1 MKNRAKRVMSLLILL
16 TMIVSCFTA
25 TTTFAAQTYGVD
37 NLNSKKGDLYI
48 GFLGGS
54 ITQGSGA
61 TLLENRYSSLITKEF
76 FGSKFAPGKVT
87 EINAAV
93 GGTGTEYGHMRMYK
107 DLRLGTEESPDVV
120 FVEFAVNDSSVST
133 PSRLKNMESIVRQL
147 ISQPKIPAI
156 IFVYTFSSDSRYIDG
171 ADAKS
176 VEGAIEDFHKIAENY
191 GIYEI
196 NLTEYI
202 GKGIEEGKWLWNSSG
217 QENNLSIDTAHPN
230 DFGYR
235 VYADYIKECLEKD
248 YDKAFSKI
256 DPMTKPYGNDLFG
269 VIEEI
274 YFGDDRVVKS
284 KEWKHK
290 KRVEGT
296 ENHFY
301 KGFYTNQDSLDAT
314 FEFEFEG
321 RGVGI
326 NVTRDYNNA
335 YVNWSVTKKSTGEV
349 VASSTIRYPSTIQ
362 RNDNGIGFLLA
373 TGLPKDTYIF
383 KCTLSES
390 EHAINRGG
398 NGKYM
403 AIANIVVE
411 KDLHSNLPGPDG
423 NVIAPD
429 VDSSGETENIPQ
441 EEVKNESLAI
451 SGDKTI
457 LYVAKD
463 GKDTNNGSIDS
474 PFATLEKAR
483 DTIRSLKKSG
493 NLGEGGAVVY
503 IRGGEYLVQKEL
515 LLTEEDSGAEN
526 APIVYRNYPDEKVE
540 FMGAVDMNTELFKRV
555 TDESVLN
562 KIVDTKARDKVVA
575 VDLFALG
582 YTELPE
588 QYWPGAYSYIQ
599 NMPSIT
605 GREKPTAIAS
615 ELIVNGQAQTIA
627 RYPNNDYMYIES
639 VIEPGAMPRNWS
651 NDVKGS
657 DDYVKPEDRVPT
669 PFTFTVADERIKYWT
684 DAKDALLYGYFY
696 YSWAD
701 QTVPLASVDVSKHAI
716 TSKYPSVYT
725 VLADQYFYIYN
736 LLEEIDIPGEYF
748 VDRENGILYL
758 YPPES
763 GISSAIYTTLEDYMF
778 NLQGAEYISIKG
790 IDMSYMRSGAIFS
803 MGVKGVEIADCEIS
817 YTGSKAVTVS
827 GYDNK
832 VYDCYIH
839 DVEGGVV
846 LDGGDRKNL
855 IPGNNYVE
863 NCEFENCSRISSTYM
878 PAVTLSNIGNR
889 VVNNKIHGSPHLLI
903 QFSGN
908 DHIIGYNEIYDACQ
922 HTDDAG
928 AMYAGR
934 AVSQQGNRIINNYF
948 HDIESEEL
956 GNNGV
961 SGLYLD
967 DYWSSAD
974 ISGNVF
980 ENISGYGVASSGNF
994 TKINNNIFVNVR
1006 SGAVRAKGSDTYNQS
1021 VSEVLNEFNVLWND
1035 ELVRFDCY
1043 SDKWIKKYPQILE
1056 LKDEN
1061 GRFRLGYKMEIM
1073 NNILYNSSDNVVEN
1087 DVKRDGTVENNLLI
1101 TSDPGF
1107 YDVANRNYLLKPD
1120 SEIYTKIP
1128 DFHPIAFTR
1137 MGQYSSRAMSRIKNA
1152 YVLSAES
1159 PYVFNNGEKIK
1170 GDKNGIT
1177 VIDGKAYVPLRKGVE
1192 AVGGSIQF
1200 DEATSEISITTDTK
1214 LVSFTDG
1221 EKSKVSSNGTE
1232 YTLVNPIVNKEYTNY
1247 ISITDLA
1254 ALFEKQLT
1262 EYEDIFVIS
1271 DVENLFTKTVDDGLL
1286 RYIQSQLTIY

>member
-1 MKNRAKRVMSLLILL
+1 MIIRKRITATIVLL
-16 TMIVSCFTA
+16 TIIVSCFTA
-25 TTTFAAQTYGVD
+25 TNVFAGQSYGVD
-37 NLNSKKGDLYI
+37 NLNSNKGDLYI

-61 TLLENRYSSLITKEF
+61 TPVENRYSSLITKEF
-76 FGSKFAPGKVT
+76 FGSKFASKKVT

-107 DLRLGTEESPDVV
+107 DLRLGTAESPDVV

-171 ADAKS
+171 VDAKS
-176 VEGAIEDFHKIAENY
+176 VEGAIEDFHEIAENY

-202 GKGIEEGKWLWNSSG
+202 GKGIEEGKWLWNESG

-230 DFGYR
+230 NFGYR

-248 YDKAFSKI
+248 YDKAFNKI
-256 DPMTKPYGNDLFG
+256 DPMTKPYGSDLFG

-284 KEWKHK
+284 KEWKHQ

-301 KGFYTNQDSLDAT
+301 NGFYTNNNSLDAT

-321 RGVGI
+321 RGVGM

-349 VASSTIRYPSTIQ
+349 VASSTIRYPSAIQ
-362 RNDNGIGFLLA
+362 RNDNGLGFIVA

-383 KCTLSES
+383 KVVLSES
-390 EHAINRGG
+390 EHAIKRGG

-403 AIANIVVE
+403 AIANIAVE

-429 VDSSGETENIPQ
+429 VDSSVETENISQ

-451 SGDKTI
+451 SGDKTV
-457 LYVAKD
+457 LYVATD
-463 GKDTNNGSIDS
+463 GKDSNPGTIDK
-474 PFATLEKAR
+474 PFASLEKAR

-493 NLGEGGAVVY
+493 SLGKDGAVVY
-503 IRGGEYLVQKEL
+503 IRGGEYLIQKEL
-515 LLTEEDSGAEN
+515 LLTEEDSGTEN
-526 APIVYRNYPDEKVE
+526 APIVYRNYPDEEVK
-540 FMGAVDMNTELFKRV
+540 FMGAVDIDTELFKRV
-555 TDESVLN
+555 TDEKVLN
-562 KIVDTKARDKVVA
+562 KIADTNARSKVVA

-582 YTELPE
+582 YTSLPE
-588 QYWPGAYSYIQ
+588 PYWPGAYSYIQ

-615 ELIVNGQAQTIA
+615 ELVVNGNSLTIA
-627 RYPNNDYMYIES
+627 RYPNNDYMFIES

-651 NDVKGS
+651 KDMETS
-657 DDYVKPEDRVPT
+657 EDYVKPEDRVPT
-669 PFTFTVADERIKYWT
+669 PFTLTVADERIKYWT
-684 DAKDALLYGYFY
+684 EAKDALLYGYFY

-701 QTVPLASVDVSKHAI
+701 QTVPMASVDVAKHSI

-725 VLADQYFYIYN
+725 ILAGQYFYIYN

-763 GISSAIYTTLEDYMF
+763 GINSAIYTTLEDYMF
-778 NLQGAEYISIKG
+778 NLQETEYVTIKG
-790 IDMSYMRSGAIFS
+790 IDMSYMRNGAIFAKDI
-803 MGVKGVEIADCEIS
+803 KGVEIAECEIA
-817 YTGSKAVTVS
+817 YTGNKAVTLS
-827 GYDNK
+827 GDDSK
-832 VYDCYIH
+832 IYDCYIH

-846 LDGGDRKNL
+846 LDGGDRVNL

-878 PAVTLSNIGNR
+878 PAVTLSGMGNK

-908 DHIIGYNEIYDACQ
+908 DHLIGYNEIYDACQ

-967 DYWSSAD
+967 DYWSSAE

-980 ENISGYGVASSGNF
+980 ENVSGYGVASSGNF

-1006 SGAVRAKGSDTYNQS
+1006 GGAVRAKGSDTYNQS
-1021 VSEVLNEFNVLWND
+1021 ASEVFEQYTVQWNQ
-1035 ELVRFDCY
+1035 ELERFDCY
-1043 SDKWIKKYPQILE
+1043 SDRWIKKYPQILE

-1061 GRFRLGYKMEIM
+1061 GKFRLGYKMEIM
-1073 NNILYNSSDNVVEN
+1073 NNILYNSAESSVEN
-1087 DVKRDGTVENNLLI
+1087 DVIRDGTVENNLSY

-1107 YDVANRNYLLKPD
+1107 YDVADRNYLLKPD
-1120 SEIYTKIP
+1120 SKVYEKIP

-1137 MGQYSSRAMSRIKNA
+1137 MGQYSDRAINRIKKA
-1152 YVLSAES
+1152 YVLSAEGTDAF
-1159 PYVFNNGEKIK
+1159 VNGEKVK
-1170 GDKNGIT
+1170 DAGAGT
-1177 VIDGKAYVPLRKGVE
+1177 MVMDGEMYIPLRKAVE
-1192 AVGGSIQF
+1192 IVGGTIDF
-1200 DEATSEISITTDTK
+1200 NAETNEISISTGVQQIS
-1214 LVSFTDG
+1214 LTDG
-1221 EKSKVSSNGTE
+1221 AKDKATVNGSDYEFTNE
-1232 YTLVNPIVNKEYTNY
+1232 IVNKDYTNY
-1247 ISITDLA
+1247 VSMTDFGK
-1254 ALFEKQLT
+1254 LFEKKLNQ
-1262 EYEDIFVIS
+1262 YGSIVVIS
-1271 DVENLFTKTVDDGLL
+1271 DVENLFTDVVDDGLL
-1286 RYIQSQLTIY
+1286 RYIETQLTVY